1 VGRKEGIFFTCAQ
14 DTVRLGNT
22 EDAQHHCCGA
32 AGRPAE
38 GAPPA
43 IAQLATVVT
52 VKRCVEMDGVD
63 EQILLAASIIERGV
77 GKGELFFYLLSF
89 SDSGL
94 VILTNKRQINRR
106 KSI

>member
-1 VGRKEGIFFTCAQ
+1 
-14 DTVRLGNT
+14 
-22 EDAQHHCCGA
+22 
-32 AGRPAE
+32 
-38 GAPPA
+38 
-43 IAQLATVVT
+43 
-52 VKRCVEMDGVD
+52 MDGVD